1 MFSIEPYQKVNKA
14 SENFNERLFF
24 SYIMNLDLK
33 TVNRSVYNFFNL
45 LGDVGG
51 LYGLFFSLLATLNGF
66 LNFQNPE
73 NFLS

>member
-1 MFSIEPYQKVNKA
+1 M
-14 SENFNERLFF
+14 NF
-24 SYIMNLDLK
+24 DLK

-51 LYGLFFSLLATLNGF
+51 LYGLFFSLLAALNGF

-73 NFLS
+73 NFLVQQLYRG

>member
-1 MFSIEPYQKVNKA
+1 M
-14 SENFNERLFF
+14 NF
-24 SYIMNLDLK
+24 DLK

-51 LYGLFFSLLATLNGF
+51 LYGLFFSLLAALNGF

-73 NFLS
+73 NVLVQQLYRGQSDGR